1 MTSFRA
7 RLVLSFTLLTAVVT
21 ALVCAWVWQASA
33 EALRTDI
40 DRLLRDRAFV
50 LAKSLT
56 PMAMRLQPWMESFLE
71 TDKTGLRVQVT
82 APDRRVLTQ
91 SANLRRPLPLS
102 DAARG
107 ASTSNSLSF
116 TETISHAE
124 EGELRVVTVPV
135 TTFRNTENAV
145 IGYAQVAL
153 PESMREDRLRT
164 LLSGLIGA
172 VIASAVVAW
181 LLASLLA
188 RTWLRSVDAAAESA
202 HRIGTGQALRER
214 LFVPGDEG
222 EIARLA
228 RAFNELLD
236 RLESAHGTQQRFLAD
251 ASHELR
257 TPLTVLRGEIE
268 VALRRDR
275 PAEEYR
281 EVLESSREEIERL
294 TRLTENL
301 LALARSDAGEGLVT
315 REAVDLSVVCD
326 RVRDTLAAPAVE
338 KRIDLQIDAAEPVWT
353 SGDAVA
359 LERVCLNLAENAIR
373 YSPPGESVALRAHAE
388 GSDAVLV
395 VSDTG
400 PGIGAEHLPHLFE
413 RFYRVDKARA
423 REHGGAGLG
432 LAIVEALVKAHGG
445 SVQVTSTVGQ
455 GTVFTVRLPLATA

>member
-338 KRIDLQIDAAEPVWT
+338 KRIDLHIDAAEPVWT

>member
-373 YSPPGESVALRAHAE
+373 YSPPGESVALGAHAE

-455 GTVFTVRLPLATA
+455 GTVFTVRLPLAAA

>member
-373 YSPPGESVALRAHAE
+373 YSPPGESVALGAHAE

>member
-1 MTSFRA
+1 MISFRA
-7 RLVLSFTLLTAVVT
+7 RLVTSFTLLTAVVA

-33 EALRTDI
+33 GALRMDI

-82 APDRRVLTQ
+82 APDGSVLTQ
-91 SANLRRPLPLS
+91 SANLRAALPLS

-116 TETISHAE
+116 TETLTHGD
-124 EGELRVVTVPV
+124 EGPLRVVTVPV
-135 TTFRNTENAV
+135 TTFRNTENTV
-145 IGYAQVAL
+145 IGYVQVAL
-153 PESMREDRLRT
+153 PESMREERLRT
-164 LLSGLIGA
+164 LTVGLASA
-172 VIASAVVAW
+172 VIAAAVVAW

-214 LFVPGDEG
+214 LFVPADEG

-268 VALRRDR
+268 VALRRER
-275 PAEEYR
+275 PANEYR

-294 TRLTENL
+294 ARLTENL

-315 REAVDLSVVCD
+315 REAVDLAAVCGH
-326 RVRDTLAAPAVE
+326 VRETLAARAAE
-338 KRIDLQIDAAEPVWT
+338 KRIDLQIDAGEPVWT
-353 SGDAVA
+353 SGDAIA

-373 YSPPGESVALRAHAE
+373 YSPPGESVTLRARVE
-388 GSDAVLV
+388 GSEAVLA

-413 RFYRVDKARA
+413 RFYRVDKARS

-445 SVQVTSTVGQ
+445 SVHVTSTVGQ
-455 GTVFTVRLPLATA
+455 GTVFSVRLPLAAA